1 MTPHATSPS
10 RGARGLLPRLGPP
23 DPVWMRE
30 MRQGQR
36 AARRPW
42 ILLALTLTLSLGLC
56 AMGGLA
62 ASEDANPARVG
73 SALFQVFFSIAY
85 AVVAIVGPAVA
96 ANGIAAEREG
106 RTWEAVLLA
115 GLDAPRLARGKFLA
129 AYTTLSLYI
138 VTLAPVG
145 ALSFL
150 FGGVTA
156 VEVVLAFALLFAV
169 AALAVSFG
177 LAVSSLMENLR
188 GALVG
193 TLALAAAIGPALYLF
208 FGLAGGQLAHSVW
221 PEVDRESPVWLPLA
235 LARADVD
242 TTYLVGLV
250 LVPAATFLIAARFLH
265 CLTVAN
271 LGGQTDDRSTGLTR
285 WMLFST
291 PAVLGVAVAATALTG
306 THQGDAAIFAM
317 CGALGFAALLT
328 LLFVREP
335 LGPSRR
341 VRVRWDREG
350 ASTLTRVLGPGL
362 TSSARLVQF
371 TTLALV
377 VALAA
382 ASVALLADQ
391 PRAPIDQARVL
402 FLGAAG
408 GAFLLFMS
416 GLGHALR
423 ARGAAVWTTRILVVA
438 VTLAASTVPW
448 VVAALAR
455 ASAGGD
461 RDLLTLA
468 APSPFYAFYMFDQVS
483 MSHAPGWSAIGAGLG
498 ADVVWGAL
506 GVALT
511 VYAARRAAATR
522 RQGEE
527 AEEAG
532 APAEP

>member
-1 MTPHATSPS
+1 MTSPAPS
-10 RGARGLLPRLGPP
+10 RLRGARALLPRLGPP

-30 MRQGQR
+30 MRQAQR
-36 AARRPW
+36 ASRRPW
-42 ILLALTLTLSLGLC
+42 ILLALTLALSLGLC

-62 ASEDANPARVG
+62 ASEDANPAKVG
-73 SALFQVFFSIAY
+73 SALFQVFFSISY

-129 AYTTLSLYI
+129 AYTTLSLYL

-156 VEVVLAFALLFAV
+156 TEVVLAFVLLFAI

-177 LAVSSLMENLR
+177 LAVSSLLDNLR

-193 TLALAAAIGPALYLF
+193 TLALATAIGPALYVF
-208 FGLAGGQLAHSVW
+208 FGLVGGQLAHRQW

-250 LVPAATFLIAARFLH
+250 LVPAAVSLVGARFLYSV
-265 CLTVAN
+265 TVAN
-271 LGGQTDDRSTGLTR
+271 LGGETDDRSTGLNR

-291 PAVLGVAVAATALTG
+291 PAVLGVAVATTALATN
-306 THQGDAAIFAM
+306 QGDAAIFAM
-317 CGALGFAALLT
+317 CGALAYGALMT

-341 VRVRWDREG
+341 VRVRWAREG
-350 ASTLTRVLGPGL
+350 ASALTRALGPGL
-362 TSSARLVQF
+362 TSSARLVQLA
-371 TTLALV
+371 TLALV
-377 VALAA
+377 AALAA
-382 ASVALLADQ
+382 TSCALVSDHPYAPVA
-391 PRAPIDQARVL
+391 QARVL
-402 FLGAAG
+402 FLAASG
-408 GAFLLFMS
+408 GAFLSFMI

-423 ARGAAVWTTRILVVA
+423 ARGVAVWTTRGLV
-438 VTLAASTVPW
+438 
-448 VVAALAR
+448 VVAALAASTAPWIVAAVAC

-461 RDLLTLA
+461 KELLALG

-483 MSHAPGWSAIGAGLG
+483 MTQAPAWHAIGAGLG
-498 ADVVWGAL
+498 ADVMWTVL

-511 VYAARRAAATR
+511 AYGAGRAAARR
-522 RQGEE
+522 RQAEA
-527 AEEAG
+527 AEE
-532 APAEP
+532 PAEA

>member
-1 MTPHATSPS
+1 VTPHAPS
-10 RGARGLLPRLGPP
+10 LPRGARDRLLRLGPP

-30 MRQGQR
+30 MRQAQR
-36 AARRPW
+36 ASRQPW

-62 ASEDANPARVG
+62 ASEDANPAKVG
-73 SALFQVFFSIAY
+73 SALFQVFFSISY

-96 ANGIAAEREG
+96 ANGVAAEREG

-150 FGGVTA
+150 FGSVTA
-156 VEVVLAFALLFAV
+156 TELVLAFVLLFAV
-169 AALAVSFG
+169 AALAVWFG

-188 GALVG
+188 GALVA
-193 TLALAAAIGPALYLF
+193 TLALASAVGPALYIF
-208 FGLAGGQLAHSVW
+208 FGLAGGQFAHGLW
-221 PEVDRESPVWLPLA
+221 PEIDRESPIWLPLA

-250 LVPAATFLIAARFLH
+250 LVPAAAFLISARFLH
-265 CLTVAN
+265 CVTVAN
-271 LGGQTDDRSTGLTR
+271 LAGETDDRSTGLTR

-291 PAVLGVAVAATALTG
+291 PAVLGVAAAATALTG
-306 THQGDAAIFAM
+306 QHRGDAAIFAM
-317 CGALGFAALLT
+317 CGALAYAALLT

-341 VRVRWDREG
+341 VRVRWAREG
-350 ASTLTRVLGPGL
+350 ASALTRFLGPGL
-362 TSSARLVQF
+362 TTSARFVQLATLGLVG
-371 TTLALV
+371 
-377 VALAA
+377 ALAA
-382 ASVALLADQ
+382 TGCALVSDQ
-391 PRAPIDQARVL
+391 PHAPVDQARVI
-402 FLGAAG
+402 FLGASG
-408 GAFLLFMS
+408 GAFLLFMI

-423 ARGAAVWTTRILVVA
+423 ARGVAVWTTRALVVGA
-438 VTLAASTVPW
+438 ALAAFIAPW
-448 VVAALAR
+448 VVAAVAC

-461 RDLLTLA
+461 KELLALA

-483 MSHAPGWSAIGAGLG
+483 MTRAPGWHAIGAGLG
-498 ADVVWGAL
+498 ADVMWALL
-506 GVALT
+506 GVALSA
-511 VYAARRAAATR
+511 YGAQRAASRR
-522 RQGEE
+522 RQAEE
-527 AEEAG
+527 AEEEPAG
-532 APAEP
+532 A